1 MITAA
6 LLCIGQQSNFG
17 VYDAISEF
25 HPSPRAYDL
34 RVCAVGDVDHDG
46 CDDYLVSDQP
56 GGYGGPKPGLVW
68 LVTGRTGVA
77 RAHFRGGRN
86 GDLLG
91 TGLADLG
98 DLDADGELEYALGSP
113 YDSSYGGSP
122 YPGRV
127 EVRSGVAGALRYQL
141 RGFAAEDGF
150 GSTVG
155 AIGDADGD
163 GSADFFVSAPA
174 ENRGSLGLAGGIH
187 VYSGRLGQL
196 LYSVGGWYGGML
208 LSVHCAVGDMD
219 GDGVREIAGYSNG
232 TAEYYFFSGASGQ
245 LLLTLPR
252 DRNEDVVAPLA
263 DLDGDGVEEFAILRS
278 EYGLRPKPGRMEVW
292 SGSAGAMLYA
302 LDGRPGDR
310 LGSGV
315 CVLGDLDDDRIA
327 DLAVGCTR
335 RDQGGIQDAGA
346 IVIVS
351 GASGAPLDAESRLQR
366 KDRFGEI
373 RGAGDFDGDGQPDL
387 LVACLGTRSADKHA
401 LAASFRRELMIHP
414 NRLSAAQ
421 GGVAQL
427 AVTQPDARAYLPYR
441 LLVTGSGPGAVRWKG
456 VTVPLQPDAWS
467 HYFLRHPPAFVD
479 FPSGTLDPY
488 GRALIRIELP
498 PGAANYAGQRLDFAV
513 LATDFQGVPEWCSNS
528 VSLLID
534 P

>member
-1 MITAA
+1 MIA
-6 LLCIGQQSNFG
+6 LALFCLVQQSNFG
-17 VYDAISEF
+17 FYDAISEF
-25 HPSPRAYDL
+25 HLNHRAYDL

-68 LVTGRTGVA
+68 LVTGRTGA
-77 RAHFRGGRN
+77 AQAHFRGVRS

-91 TGLADLG
+91 TGLAELG
-98 DLDADGELEYALGSP
+98 DLDPDGEMEYALGAP
-113 YDSSYGGSP
+113 YESSYGSTP

-127 EVRSGVAGALRYQL
+127 EVRSGVAGTLRYEL
-141 RGFAAEDGF
+141 RGFAAADAF

-163 GSADFFVSAPA
+163 GAADFFVSAPD

-196 LYSVGGWYGGML
+196 LYSVGGWYGGMR

-232 TAEYYFFSGASGQ
+232 TAEYYFFSGAAGQ
-245 LLLTLPR
+245 LLFTLPR
-252 DRNEDVVAPLA
+252 DRYDDVVAPLA
-263 DLDGDGVEEFAILRS
+263 DLDGDGVEEFAVLRR
-278 EYGLRPKPGRMEVW
+278 EYSGLHRNAGRMEVW
-292 SGSAGAMLYA
+292 SGSTAALLYA
-302 LDGRPGDR
+302 LDGRERDL

-315 CVLGDLDDDRIA
+315 CVLGDLDDDRVPE
-327 DLAVGCTR
+327 LAVGCTGR
-335 RDQGGIQDAGA
+335 NQGGILNTGA
-346 IVIVS
+346 IIIVS

-366 KDRFGEI
+366 KDRFGEV
-373 RGAGDFDGDGQPDL
+373 RDSGDFDADGQPDML
-387 LVACLGTRSADKHA
+387 IACLGTRSADKHA
-401 LAASFRRELMIHP
+401 LAAAFRRELMIHP
-414 NRLSAAQ
+414 SRLSAAQ
-421 GGVAQL
+421 GGVARI
-427 AVTQPDARAYLPYR
+427 AVSQGRPYLPYR
-441 LLVTGSGPGAVRWKG
+441 LLLTGSGPGAVQWKG

-467 HYFLRHPPAFVD
+467 HFFLRHPPAFVD
-479 FPSGTLDPY
+479 FPRGTLDAY
-488 GRALIRIELP
+488 GRASIRIDLP
-498 PGAANYAGQRLDFAV
+498 PGALNFAGQRLDFAV
-513 LATDFQGVPEWCSNS
+513 LATDFRGVPDWCSNS